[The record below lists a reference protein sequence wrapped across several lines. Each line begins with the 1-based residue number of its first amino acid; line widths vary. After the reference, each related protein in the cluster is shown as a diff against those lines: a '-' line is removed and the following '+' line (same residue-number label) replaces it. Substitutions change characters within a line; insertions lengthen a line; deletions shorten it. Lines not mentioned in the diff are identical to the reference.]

1 MGYGFYGFSCFTSR
15 KMSAINFEQSG
26 KRREKRAG
34 TSGKGAKGEGS
45 YDPTEKGW
53 NP

>member
-1 MGYGFYGFSCFTSR
+1 
-15 KMSAINFEQSG
+15 MSAINFEQSG

-34 TSGKGAKGEGS
+34 TSAGKGAKGEGS

-53 NP
+53 NL